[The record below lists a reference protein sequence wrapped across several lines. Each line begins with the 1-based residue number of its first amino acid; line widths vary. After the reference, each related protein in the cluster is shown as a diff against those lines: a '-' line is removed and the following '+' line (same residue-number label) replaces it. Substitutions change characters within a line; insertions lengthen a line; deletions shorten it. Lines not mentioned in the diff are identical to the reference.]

1 MRIMENNTGID
12 LRAFMLF
19 AFVLISLLGSS
30 LDGSAQSTSPWIA
43 PKEADKLKNPF
54 AGNEDAIK
62 SGKKVYMQ
70 LCVICHGDKGKG
82 DGMAGVALNPKPS
95 DFTSDKVQA
104 QSDGAIFWKMSNGRA
119 PMAAYKELIPEN
131 ERWQLVAY
139 IRTLKSK

>member
-1 MRIMENNTGID
+1 MNVTMGIKIKT
-12 LRAFMLF
+12 LF
-19 AFVLISLLGSS
+19 QILLVSTSLMIISY
-30 LDGSAQSTSPWIA
+30 DGTAQSTGPWIA
-43 PKEADKLKNPF
+43 PKEANNLKNPY
-54 AGNEDAIK
+54 AGNSEAIK
-62 SGKKVYMQ
+62 AGKKIYIQ

-95 DFTSDKVQA
+95 NFSSEKVQA

-119 PMAAYKELIPEN
+119 PMAAYKELIPEK